1 MNNSRALIVILFI
14 LIFFIALVVKL
25 VDIQIVKAEEYSY
38 NAQKQQTKLETI
50 QAERGLIYD
59 RNNVLLVYNR
69 TDISFYA
76 DLRMLKQKDK
86 SEIARLFARKF
97 NKSANYYLSLLKG
110 NKKTV
115 PIEKKVQ
122 SDFAES
128 LKKIKKDGYFF
139 REEPSR
145 VYHYDNLASHVIG
158 YVSNENKYVMGISE
172 YYKDDLE
179 GVDGSRLVQRDA
191 LGGIVTVV
199 DESVTPAVSGDD
211 FYLTIDK
218 SYQLILEDELRKG
231 IKDYSAVSA
240 TAIMMNPH
248 TGEILALANVDDYN
262 PNEYWKANDF
272 QRRNRAITDTY
283 EPGSTFKSFTMASLI
298 DQKLC
303 RLDETLNLENGK
315 YKFRSVNIRD
325 THPFKKL
332 NVAEIL
338 EQSSNIGVAKLVQRI
353 DDEKFF
359 KYLRG
364 FGFGNTTSITL
375 PGETPGKLR
384 KPNEWSKVSKTYLS
398 FGYEVS
404 VTPIQMTA
412 AYCALINGG
421 VLFEPQLIQ
430 RQVSADGDLVYE
442 FEPKE
447 IRRVI
452 SEETSDIIR
461 DLLGGV
467 VKNGTGI
474 KANSELIS
482 IGGKTGTSQKLVDGS
497 YSKQHYNSSFVGFF
511 PVEDP
516 QVVCL
521 VLINSP
527 DQGKYGGLVAAPIFK
542 NIAERIIQT
551 DTDKFQEYL
560 NPDILQNL
568 KFAEDN
574 STDFKQQK
582 SNIKPISYKEV
593 KLTAN
598 NKMPDLINCQV
609 KDAIYALTK
618 MGIKYKIRGTG
629 VVTSQ
634 SIVAG
639 KKLSGNEVCL
649 LECSEYYVKGASL
662 Y

>member
-618 MGIKYKIRGTG
+618 MGLKYKIRGTG

-634 SIVAG
+634 SIAAG
-639 KKLSGNEVCL
+639 RKLNGNEVCL
-649 LECSEYYVKGASL
+649 LECSEYFVKGASL

>member
-145 VYHYDNLASHVIG
+145 IYHYDNLASHVIG

>member
-86 SEIARLFARKF
+86 IEIARLFARKF

-115 PIEKKVQ
+115 CIEKKVQ

-421 VLFEPQLIQ
+421 VLFEPQLVQ

-447 IRRVI
+447 VRRVI

-461 DLLGGV
+461 NLLGGV
-467 VKNGTGI
+467 VKSGTGI

>member
-593 KLTAN
+593 KFTAN

>member
-1 MNNSRALIVILFI
+1 MNNSRALVVILFI
-14 LIFFIALVVKL
+14 LIFFIALMVKL
-25 VDIQIVKAEEYSY
+25 VDIQIIKAEEYSY

-50 QAERGLIYD
+50 QADKGLIYD

-86 SEIARLFARKF
+86 TEIARLFAKKF
-97 NKSANYYLSLLKG
+97 NKNVNYYLSLLKG

-115 PIEKKVQ
+115 CLEKKIQ
-122 SDFAES
+122 SDIAES
-128 LKKIKKDGYFF
+128 LKRIKKEGYFF

-145 VYHYDNLASHVIG
+145 VYHYNNLASHVLG
-158 YVSNENKYVMGISE
+158 YVNNENKFVMGISE
-172 YYKDDLE
+172 YYKEDLK
-179 GVDGSRLVQRDA
+179 GIDGSRLVQRDA
-191 LGGIVTVV
+191 LGRIITVV
-199 DESVTPAVSGDD
+199 DESITPSVSGDD

-218 SYQLILEDELRKG
+218 GYQLIIEEELRKG
-231 IKDYSAVSA
+231 LKDYSAVSA
-240 TAIMMNPH
+240 TAIMMNPK

-283 EPGSTFKSFTMASLI
+283 EPGSTFKSFTIASLI
-298 DQKLC
+298 DQNLC
-303 RLDETLNLENGK
+303 RLDESLNLENGK
-315 YKFRSVNIRD
+315 YKFRTVNIRD
-325 THPFKKL
+325 THPFKRL

-412 AYCALINGG
+412 AYCALVNGG
-421 VLFEPQLIQ
+421 ILFEPQLIQ
-430 RQVSADGDLVYE
+430 RQVSSDGHLVYE

-447 IRRVI
+447 VRRVI
-452 SEETSDIIR
+452 SEETSEIIR
-461 DLLGGV
+461 NLLGGV

-482 IGGKTGTSQKLVDGS
+482 IGGKTGTSQKLIDGS

-511 PVEDP
+511 PVENP

-551 DTDKFQEYL
+551 DIDKFQDYL
-560 NPDILQNL
+560 NPDVLQNL

-574 STDFKQQK
+574 LNDLKHSDSRVKALT
-582 SNIKPISYKEV
+582 IKEV
-593 KLTAN
+593 KLTEN

-618 MGIKYKIRGTG
+618 LGIKYKIKGTG
-629 VVTSQ
+629 VVTYQ
-634 SIVAG
+634 SISAG
-639 KKLSGNEVCL
+639 RKLNGGEVCL
-649 LECSEYYVKGASL
+649 LECSEYYVKGAML